1 MYRKRRDEYRGKEQ
15 KSIKKNREIQRK
27 IQRKIKENNRE
38 RQRKLIE
45 EYNGK

>member
-1 MYRKRRDEYRGKEQ
+1 MQRKIKVKNRGMYRKRRDEYRAKEQ

-38 RQRKLIE
+38 R
-45 EYNGK
+45 